1 MSANKLLAADA
12 VAFCA
17 KQGEVCSRKRLR
29 QAVFAHS
36 NYPLPANHLFVLAAE
51 VGENFGRQKISM
63 PVPFNLP

>member
-17 KQGEVCSRKRLR
+17 KQGEVCSGKGLR
-29 QAVFAHS
+29 QAAFATCHC
-36 NYPLPANHLFVLAAE
+36 PLPANHLFGTAE
-51 VGENFGRQKISM
+51 EAGKDPGRQKISM